1 MVQAASEPVLRLG
14 KVSAQGESTGAAPF
28 SFLPFQDRVAGCTPQ
43 RDDRR
48 GDFVK
53 QAGEELGEHSRKVE
67 AGEAPAA
74 EGLRVR
80 LLSLRT

>member
-1 MVQAASEPVLRLG
+1 MIQAASEPVLPRG
-14 KVSAQGESTGAAPF
+14 EISVQGESTGAAPF
-28 SFLPFQDRVAGCTPQ
+28 SLLPFQDCVTGCTPQ

-53 QAGEELGEHSRKVE
+53 QAGKEWWEHPRKVE

-74 EGLRVR
+74 AGLRVR
-80 LLSLRT
+80 LFSLRT